1 MAEEKIN
8 RSLPSAAEPG
18 TAEAERIRG
27 YLQSQAARMS
37 LAELVDKVRQD
48 MLQVKPALNAVVTA
62 RYDVRP
68 CADDWSANEVAN
80 HLVETSRGVAA
91 GIRQVLDG
99 GDAPSG
105 VIDRMGAS
113 REILT
118 ADAWWALLRTDRE
131 AILDRVAEASGDE
144 FLDVKWPH
152 RVFGDLNWREWLLF
166 MRVHDLDHAR
176 QLLNVAD
183 AVNS

>member
-8 RSLPSAAEPG
+8 RSLPGAAVPG
-18 TAEAERIRG
+18 TAEADRIRS
-27 YLQSQAARMS
+27 YLQSQAARLS

-48 MLQVKPALNAVVTA
+48 MQRVKPALDAVVTA

-68 CADDWSANEVAN
+68 SADDWSANEVAN

-99 GDAPSG
+99 GAAPSG

-113 REILT
+113 NEILT
-118 ADAWWALLRTDRE
+118 AELWWALLQADRE
-131 AILDRVAEASGDE
+131 AILDRVGQVSGEE

-176 QLLNVAD
+176 QLLDIAD
-183 AVNS
+183 AVNT